1 MPAKAGIHVYP
12 LSLSCKSCVPAC
24 AGMTIGGRPGV
35 KNDGRWSYN
44 MSTQIHRDRK
54 VYYDKLEATQNGD
67 LDATLWLTCFLRCL
81 GRAVDDAAGMLAA
94 IFRKAHFWE
103 RCVDVSLNPRQR
115 DMVKRL
121 LDGFVSKLTSSKWA
135 VLTKCS
141 QDTALRDIDG
151 LIASGVLIKD
161 AAGGRSTSYALA
173 E

>member
-1 MPAKAGIHVYP
+1 
-12 LSLSCKSCVPAC
+12 
-24 AGMTIGGRPGV
+24 
-35 KNDGRWSYN
+35 